1 MKKQILTLIIGILI
15 GAIITTTVFLVIK
28 SNSSSKMP
36 NFGDRPEMSESDRQN
51 RGRNSRNNT
60 NTIEGEENMIS
71 TESVEETN

>member
-15 GAIITTTVFLVIK
+15 GAIITTAVFLVIK
-28 SNSSSKMP
+28 SNTSSQMP

-51 RGRNSRNNT
+51 RGGNSRNNA
-60 NTIEGEENMIS
+60 NTTESEENLIS